1 MDATTEEI
9 RQRADIVDIV
19 GQHVSLRPAGNDRWK
34 ACCPF
39 HDEKTPSFYVSR
51 DKGFY
56 KCFGCGKAGDV
67 FKFLIETENISFP
80 EAKKMLAERY
90 GVELP
95 RYGSTP
101 GENGEVGESSAPSE
115 REQLGRVMAAAAAFF
130 REEFAGNAGNF
141 ARDYARERGLSRE
154 TIEKFGIGY
163 APDSWDAL
171 SNHLGNRYGFRPDEG
186 AGAGVLVARESETAG
201 GRTRFYDRFRHR
213 LMFPIWDS
221 GGRVI
226 AFGGRALDGGKTG
239 NPDAKYINSPESLL
253 FNKSQVLYAYHLARA
268 EVGRRQS
275 VIVTEGYMDAI
286 ALHEGGFSNTVA
298 TLGTALT
305 TQHVALL
312 RRLSP
317 RTVYLCF
324 DGDSAGMRAALRA
337 APLFAANNLDVRVVA
352 LPAEDDPDTFIK
364 KYGEVGMDN
373 ALVHAKLLMQYRVE
387 MAISEFDLS
396 ELAARKEAIR
406 AASEVIAEVSSATE
420 KDSYM
425 AWLAEQWAR
434 AEGISSPHRLEMVE
448 AAVRR
453 EVLAAQKRWHKKE
466 EQHTEKP
473 ALDLSA
479 GEENQAVSDTLLQA
493 GNEVAPGVIKA
504 ERALLGVLLSSPSWR
519 KHILEKLPPQLWT
532 QAPHREIAATLQVEM
547 QSAQSDDGESDE
559 LFNPIA
565 IIEKLPPETGGLIA
579 ELLLSDDAA
588 EAASDMVINDW
599 IARIQGHWARRDE
612 KNILELV
619 GKKLDSGEEITPEE
633 RAAYVEVLVKTKR
646 KAAEEEEMENTAAS
660 GI

>member
-19 GQHVSLRPAGNDRWK
+19 GQHVSLRPAGHDRWK

-67 FKFLIETENISFP
+67 FKFLTEIENVTFP
-80 EAKKMLAERY
+80 EAKRMLAERY
-90 GVELP
+90 GVALP
-95 RYGSTP
+95 RYSGRTP
-101 GENGEVGESSAPSE
+101 GAGADGEVGENSAPSE

-130 REEFAGNAGNF
+130 REEFAGNAGNP
-141 ARDYARERGLSRE
+141 ARDYARERGLSRA

-186 AGAGVLVARESETAG
+186 AGAGVLVARESETG
-201 GRTRFYDRFRHR
+201 EGRTRYYDRFRHR
-213 LMFPIWDS
+213 LMFPIWDAA
-221 GGRVI
+221 GRAI
-226 AFGGRALDGGKTG
+226 AFGGRALEGGQTG
-239 NPDAKYINSPESLL
+239 NPDAKYINSPEGLL

-268 EVGRRQS
+268 EVGKRQS

-317 RTVYLCF
+317 KVVYLCF

-364 KYGEVGMDN
+364 KHGEVGMEN
-373 ALVHAKLLMQYRVE
+373 ALRNAKLLMQYRVE
-387 MAISEFDLS
+387 MAVAEFDLS
-396 ELAARKEAIR
+396 ELGQREEAIR
-406 AASEVIAEVSSATE
+406 AASEVIAEIPESVNKDEYIMWLRDQWAIAENISSRDRLNMIKMAIDAKVKSAEKKWEKQHKPRSSADVIGAE
-420 KDSYM
+420 K
-425 AWLAEQWAR
+425 
-434 AEGISSPHRLEMVE
+434 
-448 AAVRR
+448 
-453 EVLAAQKRWHKKE
+453 
-466 EQHTEKP
+466 
-473 ALDLSA
+473 A
-479 GEENQAVSDTLLQA
+479 GENVVIVETLAQSAVPI
-493 GNEVAPGVIKA
+493 APGIIKA

-519 KHILEKLPPQLWT
+519 KHILQKLPPQLWT
-532 QAPHREIAATLQVEM
+532 QAPHREIAATLQIEM
-547 QSAQSDDGESDE
+547 QNAKSDNSESDE
-559 LFNPIA
+559 LFNPVA

-588 EAASDMVINDW
+588 EVASDEIINDW
-599 IARIQGHWARRDE
+599 IARIHGHWARRDE
-612 KNILELV
+612 QNILELV
-619 GKKLDSGEEITPEE
+619 GKKLDSGEEITAEE
-633 RAAYVEVLVKTKR
+633 RAAYLEVLVKTKR
-646 KAAEEEEMENTAAS
+646 KAPEEAESEA
-660 GI
+660 

>member
-9 RQRADIVDIV
+9 RQRADFVDIV
-19 GQHVSLRPAGNDRWK
+19 GQHVTLRPAGNDRWK

-67 FKFLIETENISFP
+67 FKFLIETENITFP

-95 RYGSTP
+95 KYASTSK
-101 GENGEVGESSAPSE
+101 EDGEVGESSAPSE
-115 REQLGRVMAAAAAFF
+115 REQLGRVTAAAASFF
-130 REEFAGNAGNF
+130 REEFMGNAGNP
-141 ARDYARERGLSRE
+141 ARDYARERGLSRA

-186 AGAGVLVARESETAG
+186 AGAGVLVARESETAE

-213 LMFPIWDS
+213 LMFPIWDPS
-221 GGRVI
+221 GRAI
-226 AFGGRALDGGKTG
+226 AFGARALEGGSTG

-253 FNKSQVLYAYHLARA
+253 FNKSQILYAYHLARA
-268 EVGRRQS
+268 EVGKRQS

-317 RTVYLCF
+317 KIVYLCF

-337 APLFAANNLDVRVVA
+337 APLFTANNLDVRVVA
-352 LPAEDDPDTFIK
+352 LPSEDDPDTFIK
-364 KYGEVGMDN
+364 KHGEAGMDN
-373 ALVHAKLLMQYRVE
+373 ALRNAKLLMQYRVE
-387 MAISEFDLS
+387 MAIAEFDLS
-396 ELAARKEAIR
+396 ELASRKEAIR
-406 AASEVIAEVSSATE
+406 AASEIIAEVSSATE

-434 AEGISSPHRLEMVE
+434 AEGITSSHRLEMVE

-453 EVLAAQKRWHKKE
+453 EVLSAQKRWSK
-466 EQHTEKP
+466 QDEKHGENP
-473 ALDLSA
+473 TLDLSA
-479 GEENQAVSDTLLQA
+479 GEENQGVSDTLLQA
-493 GNEVAPGVIKA
+493 GNEIAPGVIKA

-519 KHILEKLPPQLWT
+519 KHILEKMPPQLWT
-532 QAPHREIAATLQVEM
+532 QAPHREIAATLLLEM
-547 QSAQSDDGESDE
+547 QNAKSDDDESNE
-559 LFNPIA
+559 SFNPIA
-565 IIEKLPPETGGLIA
+565 IIEKLPSESGGLIA

-588 EAASDMVINDW
+588 QAASDQIINDW
-599 IARIQGHWARRDE
+599 IARIQGHWARRE
-612 KNILELV
+612 EQGILKLV
-619 GKKLDSGEEITPEE
+619 GNKLDRGEEITAEE
-633 RAAYVEVLVKTKR
+633 RAAYMEVLVKTKR
-646 KAAEEEEMENTAAS
+646 KSAEEEEEE
-660 GI
+660 IVQ